1 MSSVVIL
8 ILFATISG
16 ESDDSD
22 CPEEKVPDIA
32 AVSEAVESG
41 KDAWI
46 FILKHFAILRCSLV
60 LRQWSCFSTTHG
72 LAKDCNG
79 SQGEVDGSAI
89 VDPYNVAD
97 VLESQAPATDK
108 DGACLIPRLN

>member
-8 ILFATISG
+8 ILFATNSG

-22 CPEEKVPDIA
+22 CPEGIEEKVPGIA

-46 FILKHFAILRCSLV
+46 FILKHFVPWYSVSGHAFQQRMGWPRIAMAPRVKLMV
-60 LRQWSCFSTTHG
+60 LRLLTPTMLLMSWSLKHQPPTRMG
-72 LAKDCNG
+72 LV
-79 SQGEVDGSAI
+79 EYLV
-89 VDPYNVAD
+89 
-97 VLESQAPATDK
+97 
-108 DGACLIPRLN
+108 